1 VRAGLTEWLDD
12 YGRAWE
18 ERDADA
24 AASLFTED
32 AVYQWGPFGR
42 RLRGRPVI
50 REAWAEATDEQRNI
64 KFGYEVLTASARGGI
79 VRWWVASDLPS
90 QGVHA
95 KNEGIF
101 RIAFDEHGLCRSF
114 EEWYNSTEE
123 PLDTASR

>member
-1 VRAGLTEWLDD
+1 VRAGLTEWLDE

-24 AASLFTED
+24 AASLFAED

-42 RLRGRPVI
+42 KLRGRPVI

-79 VRWWVASDLPS
+79 VRWWVRADMPAL
-90 QGVHA
+90 GVQSR
-95 KNEGIF
+95 NEGIC
-101 RIAFDEHGLCRSF
+101 RIAFDDDGLCSSF
-114 EEWYNSTEE
+114 EEWYNSAEE
-123 PLDTASR
+123 PLESARG